1 MRERLVLEG
10 DLQALLLPDVLTFL
24 NMIKKTGR
32 ADFYREQTQKSI
44 YWKAGDIVFAT
55 STSEEDSLGKF
66 LLRNARITRQQYE
79 DSQRQLKPGQK
90 HGKILVKMGLI
101 SPKDLWWGVQGQI
114 LDIIYSL
121 FTWKTGKFLFFESP
135 EEAFHQ
141 RIYLNTS
148 TLNIIM
154 EGVRRLDEW
163 QRIKEKIPTP
173 EMVFSPFPVEKNYL
187 DGLSL
192 DETERR
198 VLEHIDGKTS
208 VAELMRTLN
217 LPEFDTHR
225 ALLTLIF
232 AQVIAPAAGREAPV
246 AEVDDQPHLLRI
258 AQRYEGL
265 FRRIF
270 EDLQKAIGP
279 LEAQHIMNRILKE
292 NPVSQELFEGATF
305 NARGGFDANAL
316 IANIS
321 ELPVDERRQV
331 LDDTLNTLLSFFL
344 FEVSQHM
351 SAEAK
356 TRLFADIS
364 TAQAE
369 GMS

>member
-1 MRERLVLEG
+1 MRERLILEG

-32 ADFYREQTQKSI
+32 ADLYREETQKSI
-44 YWKAGDIVFAT
+44 YWKRGEVVFAT

-66 LLRNARITRQQYE
+66 LLRNARITRQQYDE
-79 DSQRQLKPGQK
+79 SQRQLKPGQK
-90 HGKILVKMGLI
+90 HGKILVKLGFI

-121 FTWKTGKFLFFESP
+121 FTWKTGKFLFFEAP

-141 RIYLNTS
+141 RIYLATS

-163 QRIKEKIPTP
+163 QRIKEKIPTSD
-173 EMVFSPFPVEKNYL
+173 MIFTPFPVEKGYL
-187 DGLSL
+187 EGLNL
-192 DETERR
+192 DATERR
-198 VLEHIDGKTS
+198 VLDHIDGKTS

-217 LPEFDTHR
+217 LPEFDSHR

-258 AQRYEGL
+258 AQKYEAL

-270 EDLQKAIGP
+270 EDLQAAFGP
-279 LEAQHIMNRILKE
+279 MEAQHTMNKILKE

-305 NARGGFDANAL
+305 NSRGGFDPNAL

-321 ELPVDERRQV
+321 ELPVEERRQV
-331 LDDTLNTLLSFFL
+331 LDDALNTLLSFFL
-344 FEVSQHM
+344 FEASPHM

-356 TRLFADIS
+356 SRLFADIS
-364 TAQAE
+364 SAQSE
-369 GMS
+369 GAS

>member
-1 MRERLVLEG
+1 MRERLVVEG

-44 YWKAGDIVFAT
+44 YWKRGEVVFAT
-55 STSEEDSLGKF
+55 SASEEDSLGKF
-66 LLRNARITRQQYE
+66 LLRNARISRQQYE
-79 DSQRQLKPGQK
+79 ESQRQLRPGQK
-90 HGKILVKMGLI
+90 HGKILVKLGYI

-121 FTWKTGKFLFFESP
+121 FTWKTGKFLFFEAP

-141 RIYLNTS
+141 RIYTTTS

-173 EMVFSPFPVEKNYL
+173 DMIFAIFPVEKNYL

-192 DETERR
+192 DPNERR
-198 VLEHIDGKTS
+198 VLDHIDGKTS

-232 AQVIAPAAGREAPV
+232 AQIIAPASGREAPA

-258 AQRYEGL
+258 AQRYDAL

-270 EDLQKAIGP
+270 EDLQQAVGS
-279 LEAQHIMNRILKE
+279 LEAQQIMNRILRE
-292 NPVSQELFEGATF
+292 NPVSQELFEGASF
-305 NARGGFDANAL
+305 NVQGGFDANAL

-364 TAQAE
+364 SAQSE
-369 GMS
+369 GAV